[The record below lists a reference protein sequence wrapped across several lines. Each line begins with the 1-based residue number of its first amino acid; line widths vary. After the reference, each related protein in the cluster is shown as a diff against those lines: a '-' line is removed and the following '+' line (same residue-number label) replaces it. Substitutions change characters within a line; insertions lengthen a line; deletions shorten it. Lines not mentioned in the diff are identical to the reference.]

1 LSTLRL
7 TLSAATLATVL
18 ASAQPAA
25 AYCLTHGCNEATQD
39 CETDEN
45 GCLISGP
52 PLYWGSEC
60 VSFDVQ
66 KDGSARRGISYDAA
80 RDEVHDAFQQW
91 LDADCGDGQGPRI
104 RIEDYGPVECRK
116 AEYNQKAGNAN
127 IVMFRD
133 ESWPYANAIDTLAL
147 TTLIFNAE
155 TGEIYDAD
163 IEVNTFESAMA
174 IDGAG
179 AHGIDF
185 SSVITHEVG
194 HFLGLSHSSVPGTT
208 MQQSY
213 EPGNTEM
220 ATIESD
226 DVAGICAALPPA
238 RRRDRSS
245 CEPRHGFSAECAVE
259 ESEGCS
265 VATAGGRSPA
275 GSALLLLL
283 AAFSSTL
290 LRRKLRRAS
299 RPHAASPSPRPVPD
313 SAS

>member
-1 LSTLRL
+1 MTTVRIP
-7 TLSAATLATVL
+7 LATAVLATAL

-39 CETDEN
+39 CETDRN
-45 GCLISGP
+45 GCLVSGP
-52 PLYWGSEC
+52 LLFWGSEC

-66 KDGSARRGISYDAA
+66 KDGSAKRGISYEAA
-80 RDEVHDAFQQW
+80 RAEVHGAFQQW
-91 LDADCGDGQGPRI
+91 LNADCGDGQQPSI

-116 AEYNQKAGNAN
+116 AEYNQQAGNAN

-133 ESWPYANAIDTLAL
+133 DSWPYTNAIDTLAL
-147 TTLIFNAE
+147 TTLIFNAD

-174 IDGAG
+174 IDGTG
-179 AHGIDF
+179 SRNIDF

-213 EPGNTEM
+213 APGNTDM
-220 ATIESD
+220 ATIEND
-226 DVAGICAALPPA
+226 DAAGICAALPPD
-238 RRRDRSS
+238 RRTSGSS
-245 CEPRHGFSAECAVE
+245 CDPRHGFSAECAVE

-265 VATAGGRSPA
+265 IAVAGGKSPT
-275 GSALLLLL
+275 GSAVLLLL
-283 AAFSSTL
+283 AGFSSTL
-290 LRRKLRRAS
+290 LRRKLRRVG
-299 RPHAASPSPRPVPD
+299 RRHAASPGPHRGPD
-313 SAS
+313 SGS